1 VTAKAYCVYADV
13 ASFLGVTLTSAQQ
26 ARATD
31 LIASTTLD
39 VDNETNRGWL
49 VCVQTA
55 ERHERATYWHHDL
68 YVRYAPI
75 ASVQSIT
82 GRGFLGDVEATLVAD
97 TDFEIVSLEAG
108 LIRLLYPWSWER
120 VLVSYTPVD
129 TVPLPIRDA
138 TAEWVA
144 AKMLPSLR
152 PDTYG
157 IESYS
162 LPDLS
167 VRFSKSVTESIPQ
180 NVADTLAKYRYGVA
194 P

>member
-1 VTAKAYCVYADV
+1 MTAKAYCVYADV
-13 ASFLGVTLTSAQQ
+13 ASFLGVTLTSGQQ
-26 ARATD
+26 TRATD
-31 LIASTTLD
+31 LIASTTID

-49 VCVQTA
+49 VGVQTS
-55 ERHERATYWHHDL
+55 ERHERSRYWRQDL

-75 ASVQSIT
+75 VSVQAIT
-82 GRGFLGDVEATLVAD
+82 GRGYLGDVETALVAG
-97 TDFEIVSLEAG
+97 TDFELVDAEAG
-108 LIRLLYPWSWER
+108 LLRLLYPSSWER

-167 VRFSKSVTESIPQ
+167 VRFSKTVTESIPQ